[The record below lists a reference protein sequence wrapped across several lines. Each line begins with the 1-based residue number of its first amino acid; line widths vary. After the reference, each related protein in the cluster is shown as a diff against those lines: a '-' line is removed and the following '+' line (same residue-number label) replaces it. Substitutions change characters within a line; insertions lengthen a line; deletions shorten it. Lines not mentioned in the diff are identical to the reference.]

1 MGGSDFH
8 GIDPN
13 TERAPG
19 AIPFPRKQ
27 VEAFLAHAKS
37 TWERPMRERLHEMV
51 ALVKQQQQTQPQDE
65 DAEPLVPE
73 ELLIWKEQLPAAQQV
88 CAALGAD
95 VGILEDADSPSQY
108 RTLRVQVPATPVA

>member
-1 MGGSDFH
+1 MQMGGSDFH

-27 VEAFLAHAKS
+27 VEAFLTHAKS
-37 TWERPMRERLHEMV
+37 IWERPMRERLHEMV
-51 ALVKQQQQTQPQDE
+51 ALAKEQQEAQQE
-65 DAEPLVPE
+65 IE

-95 VGILEDADSPSQY
+95 VEILEDAESPSHY
-108 RTLRVQVPATPVA
+108 RTLRVQVPAKPVVA

>member
-27 VEAFLAHAKS
+27 VETFLAHAKS

-51 ALVKQQQQTQPQDE
+51 ALAKQLQTQQQDT
-65 DAEPLVPE
+65 EPLVPAE

-95 VGILEDADSPSQY
+95 VEILEAANSPSQY